1 MSILGGY
8 ISVSNAIIGNKR
20 KLINVYYDKDRMDK
34 VFSSKYHLS
43 EKKQY
48 TELKKYCEINK
59 IRPIYKSKEFFDNIS
74 ASCGGIAAEFSD
86 RKFSD
91 INDLFNKK
99 EPYLVYLEGIED
111 PFNFGYVLR
120 SLYLSGCDGVIL
132 QQRNFFTSDDIVVRA
147 SAGTSEL
154 LDISLCDDISEYYE
168 TIKNKNIK
176 IICTGKEGSISIYD
190 ANLRKPLLLVIGGE
204 RRGISKSFS
213 KLSDSVIEIPYGIE
227 SNISLS
233 ASSAASILA
242 FEVFRNNR
250 KN

>member
-8 ISVSNAIIGNKR
+8 ISVSNAIIGGKR
-20 KLINVYYDKDRMDK
+20 KLIDIYYDKERLDK

-43 EKKQY
+43 EKRQY
-48 TELKKYCEINK
+48 SELKKICEEYG
-59 IRPIYKSKEFFDNIS
+59 IRPKYKNKAFFDNIS

-86 RKFSD
+86 RDFCD
-91 INDLFNKK
+91 ITDLFNLKS
-99 EPYLVYLEGIED
+99 PYLVYLEGIED

-132 QQRNFFTSDDIVVRA
+132 PKRNFFTSDDIVVRS

-154 LDISLCDDISEYYE
+154 LDIALCDDISEYYDL
-168 TIKNKNIK
+168 IKQKGIK
-176 IICTGKEGSISIYD
+176 IVCTGKEGSVSMYD
-190 ANLRKPLLLVIGGE
+190 ADLSRPLLLVIGGE

-213 KLSDSVIEIPYGIE
+213 RLADSIIEIPYGRE

-233 ASSAASILA
+233 ASSASSILA
-242 FEVFRNNR
+242 FEVFRRNH
-250 KN
+250 